1 MKQAK
6 WILISGS
13 LLLAGCATSNPF
25 TNIPVEDRTGRPVP
39 STTPAPV
46 VTPPSGVI
54 VTPVDPGLGVTIP
67 GEVPVVRMQREL
79 PPADEVWQPVTPQ
92 TRTPTAPSAPS
103 APTPSLPEN
112 TAVVALLEAARSDTN
127 SGDLRGAQSRLERAL
142 RISPREP
149 DVYYELAEVKR
160 QFGQFLDA
168 EQVAL
173 RGVGV
178 AEGQSA
184 QLRKLWILISQ
195 IRTEAGDLA
204 GAEDARE
211 RASKF

>member
-1 MKQAK
+1 MKHTK

-25 TNIPVEDRTGRPVP
+25 TNIPVEDRTGRPVQ
-39 STTPAPV
+39 STPPAPV
-46 VTPPSGVI
+46 ATPPSGVI
-54 VTPVDPGLGVTIP
+54 VTPVDPGLGVTLP
-67 GEVPVVRMQREL
+67 GEIPVVRMQRDL

-92 TRTPTAPSAPS
+92 QSAPAPSVPSSSAPS
-103 APTPSLPEN
+103 VPEN

-178 AEGQSA
+178 AEGQPA

-204 GAEDARE
+204 GAEEARE

>member
-25 TNIPVEDRTGRPVP
+25 TNIPVEDRTGRPVQ
-39 STTPAPV
+39 STAPAPV
-46 VTPPSGVI
+46 VTQPSGVI

-92 TRTPTAPSAPS
+92 TSAPAAPSSPA
-103 APTPSLPEN
+103 PSLPEN
-112 TAVVALLEAARSDTN
+112 TAVVALLEAARSDTS

-178 AEGQSA
+178 AEGQPA

-204 GAEDARE
+204 GAEEARE
-211 RASKF
+211 RASMF

>member
-1 MKQAK
+1 MKHTK

-25 TNIPVEDRTGRPVP
+25 TNIPVEDRTGRPVQ
-39 STTPAPV
+39 STPPAPV
-46 VTPPSGVI
+46 ATPPSGVI
-54 VTPVDPGLGVTIP
+54 VTPVDPGLGVTLP
-67 GEVPVVRMQREL
+67 GEIPVVRMQRDL

-92 TRTPTAPSAPS
+92 QSAPVPSVPSSSAPS
-103 APTPSLPEN
+103 VPEN

-178 AEGQSA
+178 AEGQPA

-204 GAEDARE
+204 GAEEARE